1 MFTPSHCKL
10 RNKSGTIDEGGTA
23 QDVYAA
29 NDAPKVYLLF
39 QNVSDTDMTIEFD
52 TAAVADTGILIA
64 AGTAWEPP
72 AGYIF
77 SGKLSVLCA
86 TTGKKFVCK
95 IA

>member
-10 RNKSGTIDEGGTA
+10 RNKSGTITAGGTA
-23 QDVYAA
+23 QNVYTEQ
-29 NDAPKVYLLF
+29 DAPKVYLVF
-39 QNVSDTDMTIEFD
+39 QNISDTAMTIDFD
-52 TAAVADTGILIA
+52 VNAVADTGILIP
-64 AGTAWEPP
+64 AGTSWEPP

-77 SGKLSVLCA
+77 SGRLSVLCA

>member
-10 RNKSGTIDEGGTA
+10 RNKSGTIAAGGTA
-23 QDVYAA
+23 QDVYSEQ
-29 NDAPKVYLLF
+29 DAPKVYLLF
-39 QNVSDTDMTIEFD
+39 QNVSDTAMTIEFD
-52 TAAVADTGILIA
+52 GPAVADKGILIP

-72 AGYIF
+72 SGYIF
-77 SGKLSVLCA
+77 KGKLSVLCA